1 MAFQDLLSKKSEVET
16 LLSMHIVPGTLFS
29 KGISWAEHQT
39 LAEGKAPIATQV
51 QWGSESGKE
60 GLIVNPLMKSD
71 NNLAKKSKKFI
82 PIIKS

>member
-51 QWGSESGKE
+51 QWGSE
-60 GLIVNPLMKSD
+60 
-71 NNLAKKSKKFI
+71 
-82 PIIKS
+82 